1 MDIGKE
7 RPFTYKVCI
16 LVMIIAPVA
25 SYSSTSLL
33 LFDCSISDSPLLTFY
48 RVRSYELRKFLE
60 LFLQLLIPL
69 LNDLLELWSHRGLPL
84 IYFEV
89 FPFLLMSDM
98 SEKLFK

>member
-16 LVMIIAPVA
+16 LVMIIAPVT

-33 LFDCSISDSPLLTFY
+33 IFDCSIPDIPLLTFY
-48 RVRSYELRKFLE
+48 RMQSYQLRKFLE

-69 LNDLLELWSHRGLPL
+69 LHDLLELWNHRGLPFD
-84 IYFEV
+84 IF
-89 FPFLLMSDM
+89 
-98 SEKLFK
+98 